1 MPDTQLLVET
11 IHQLAGY
18 PTAFL
23 LAPLALATW
32 GGARGHRGIGLA
44 FVSLMCFLYATG
56 LFMSLTRHEFGSRD
70 YFRNLAFNFFGFY
83 ALLLAV
89 RSIYLFRHPEAPP
102 PCAPGFRDGLH
113 THGNRGVDA
122 GSRRGQEHAHAGT
135 RARRAGLHR
144 DRVEGTQ
151 GRFRTARRTVC
162 PPRAYM
168 LTTFLYVLT
177 VASIVHLGEELP
189 RNTRWLWPTALGM
202 LLVPLASS
210 RAPALGRYR
219 RGLVRFSARA
229 AVAVALSFGAYAM
242 FELATGRAALGGRA
256 M

>member
-56 LFMSLTRHEFGSRD
+56 LFMSLTRHEFGSWD

-89 RSIYLFRHPEAPP
+89 RSIYLFRHPEVPRP
-102 PCAPGFRDGLH
+102 
-113 THGNRGVDA
+113 
-122 GSRRGQEHAHAGT
+122 
-135 RARRAGLHR
+135 ARLDFVMASILTATAVSMLALAVVRNTPMRVIALVALVFTVIEWKELRAG
-144 DRVEGTQ
+144 
-151 GRFRTARRTVC
+151 FA
-162 PPRAYM
+162 PRAVLYARHARYM

-177 VASIVHLGEELP
+177 VASIVHLGDELP

-219 RGLVRFSARA
+219 RGLVRFSAWA